1 MVWPLGYRTMFS
13 CVGSGGGWHGLPVF
27 AVQARSH
34 SDCAGLWSL
43 GNTIAR
49 RYESCKYLDLEQGS
63 CSREADNQLFKISMG
78 S

>member
-1 MVWPLGYRTMFS
+1 MARASPL
-13 CVGSGGGWHGLPVF
+13 F

-43 GNTIAR
+43 GNTIATQ
-49 RYESCKYLDLEQGS
+49 YESCKLLDLEQGS